1 MVALGYDD
9 EIKALREHI
18 NEIDSRLVPLFE
30 ARMRAADDVAAVKQ
44 RYNVPVYDASRE
56 AAVIERALRRL
67 QDASY
72 AESLHLFYQSL
83 MSISRQHQRNR
94 ISFPPSVERIDGAMG
109 YLGLPGSFSYIA
121 AKEAYPGAKLISL
134 SSFGSIFE
142 ALKKGEITLAMLP
155 VENTETG
162 SITAV
167 IDLLARY
174 GYFIVAE
181 RLLKVTHSL
190 LAPAGATLDTI
201 TKVYSHP
208 EPIGQCSQFLAD
220 HPHIAAFPALST
232 AQAAQDVAQLNDITV
247 GCIAS
252 AEAAEIYGLA
262 ELESGIQN
270 SEGNSTRF
278 AVVATQPHVKASCD
292 KTSVVF
298 MVEHRPGSL
307 HDVLKLFSDGG
318 VNIMKLESRPLKDRP
333 FEYLFHL
340 DFEGSVADS
349 HVAAVLD
356 SVREKSTELTWLGSY
371 PRMVQ

>member
-1 MVALGYDD
+1 MGYEN
-9 EIKALREHI
+9 EIRVLRDHI
-18 NEIDSRLVPLFE
+18 NEIDSQLVPLFE
-30 ARMRAADDVAAVKQ
+30 ARMRAADDVAALKQ
-44 RYNVPVYDASRE
+44 KFGMPVYDASRE
-56 AAVIERALRRL
+56 AAVIEKALGRL

-72 AESLHLFYQSL
+72 AESLCRFYQSL
-83 MSISRQHQRNR
+83 MSISRQRQRSR
-94 ISFPPSVERIDGAMG
+94 ISFPPSAKRIDGAVG

-121 AKEAYPGAKLISL
+121 AHEAYPDAELKSL
-134 SSFGSIFE
+134 SSFQAIFE
-142 ALKKGEITLAMLP
+142 ALKKGEIALAMLP

-190 LAPAGATLDTI
+190 LAPADATLDTI
-201 TKVYSHP
+201 TKIYSHP

-232 AQAAQDVAQLNDITV
+232 AQAAQDVARLNDITV

-252 AEAAEIYGLA
+252 AEAASLYGLT
-262 ELESGIQN
+262 ELAAGIQN

-278 AVVATQPHVKASCD
+278 VVVATQPIVNAACD
-292 KTSVVF
+292 KTSIVF

-307 HDVLKLFSDGG
+307 HDALQLFSDGG
-318 VNIMKLESRPLKDRP
+318 VNIHKLESRPLKDRP

-340 DFEGSVADS
+340 DFEGSVADP

-356 SVREKSTELTWLGSY
+356 SVREKSAELTWLGSY
-371 PRMVQ
+371 PRMAQ